1 MTKDE
6 FTMEAALRL
15 IVAKPQADMLM
26 IADMAKD
33 LAERITN
40 RIGYNTQECAMQEDM
55 DTVSVIPVFN
65 YLDSHRY
72 NSTKLTRIFYENDIK
87 TVGDLLR
94 VGSYVLKKYRGVGLG
109 TFNRICDALD
119 ELYGI
124 KEW

>member
-1 MTKDE
+1 MTKEE

-15 IVAKPQADMLM
+15 IVAKPQADMLK

-33 LAERITN
+33 LAELITK
-40 RIGYNTQECAMQEDM
+40 RIGDNTQEVAKQEDM

-65 YLDSHRY
+65 YLDSHNY
-72 NSTKLTRIFYENDIK
+72 NSTKLTRIFYENNIK

-109 TFNRICDALD
+109 TYRRICDALY

-124 KEW
+124 EEW